1 MRTYRKACLSLL
13 FIFILAC
20 KQKESTLDQYINAEI
35 ASGEVPG
42 IGISIIVEG
51 DIIVSKGY
59 GYADI
64 ENRIPFSDSTI
75 MNIASISKTFIG
87 VSIMHAVEKGLLN
100 LEDEVN
106 KYLSFKT
113 INPHRPEKEI
123 RVKHLLGHRSSI
135 VDEYKTYKASYYYG
149 GDAPTKLG
157 EFLENYLAKGG
168 TYYSKDNF
176 LDKDPGS
183 KHEYSNIGAGLAA
196 HILES
201 IMKKPF
207 YLITRDLIFRPLGM
221 KNTVWF
227 FSEMENPSNHAK
239 LYKTEKEK
247 NEPSEI
253 ETYGLITYPDG
264 GLRTSIKDLTK
275 YLYYIMYDEPVFD
288 QPIISKE
295 SKRNMF
301 TPDFDQTYAKFW
313 DTKDY
318 IGHGGWDPGVT
329 TSMYFDP
336 KNEIGVI
343 LFANTSTYANFY
355 TLLKKI
361 YKHSLMLKNNSQ

>member
-1 MRTYRKACLSLL
+1 MFK
-13 FIFILAC
+13 
-20 KQKESTLDQYINAEI
+20 
-35 ASGEVPG
+35 
-42 IGISIIVEG
+42 IV
-51 DIIVSKGY
+51 
-59 GYADI
+59 
-64 ENRIPFSDSTI
+64 
-75 MNIASISKTFIG
+75 
-87 VSIMHAVEKGLLN
+87 
-100 LEDEVN
+100 
-106 KYLSFKT
+106 
-113 INPHRPEKEI
+113 NPHQPDKVI
-123 RVKHLLGHRSSI
+123 KVKHLLGHRSSI
-135 VDEYKTYKASYYYG
+135 IDEDKTYKASYYYG

-207 YLITRDLIFRPLGM
+207 YLITRDLIFRPLSM

-227 FSEMENPSNHAK
+227 LSEMENPSNHEK
-239 LYKTEKEK
+239 LYKTENDK

-253 ETYGLITYPDG
+253 ETYGLVTYPDG

-288 QPIISKE
+288 QSIISKE

-343 LFANTSTYANFY
+343 LFTNTSTYANFY

-361 YKHSLMLKNNSQ
+361 YEHSLMLKI